1 MSEGKEGQMITNIG
15 MRQILPKPRARRI
28 NSSWYVWYPTVGVAV
43 ANPDFALAYSLAL
56 EVLLG
61 RVRKDETRNIRQSA
75 AIHADDAGAADGLDK
90 SIGKEVRSPAD
101 TYHLRHGAGD
111 RLRSD
116 TIRAQEQL
124 ANQGIQRRLE
134 YARQGGRKD

>member
-1 MSEGKEGQMITNIG
+1 MITNLG
-15 MRQILPKPRARRI
+15 MRQILPKPRARRL
-28 NSSWYVWYPTVGVAV
+28 SRSWYIWYPTVGVAV
-43 ANPDFALAYSLAL
+43 ANPDFTIAYSMAL
-56 EVLLG
+56 DILLG
-61 RVRKDETRNIRQSA
+61 GRKKDETRNIRQPPSV
-75 AIHADDAGAADGLDK
+75 HADDTGTADGLDK
-90 SIGKEVRSPAD
+90 SIGKEVQSPAD
-101 TYHLRHGAGD
+101 TNHLRHGARD